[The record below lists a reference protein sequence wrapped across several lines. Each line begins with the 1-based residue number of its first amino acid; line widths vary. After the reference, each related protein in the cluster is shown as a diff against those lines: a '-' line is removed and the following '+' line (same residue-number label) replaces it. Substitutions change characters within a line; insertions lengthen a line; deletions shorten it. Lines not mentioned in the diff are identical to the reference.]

1 MKFLLDVCNIGLYS
15 LKNNYENNGD
25 IICDSLEH
33 YSDILT
39 SNISI
44 NNREENEVYLNIKEM
59 WTVDEIHIMCNLMRE
74 VERYKSEEIQFNSY
88 MDSIEKILIAKDNLI
103 HKFIDDVLYN

>member
-1 MKFLLDVCNIGLYS
+1 MI
-15 LKNNYENNGD
+15 
-25 IICDSLEH
+25 
-33 YSDILT
+33 
-39 SNISI
+39 
-44 NNREENEVYLNIKEM
+44 
-59 WTVDEIHIMCNLMRE
+59 E